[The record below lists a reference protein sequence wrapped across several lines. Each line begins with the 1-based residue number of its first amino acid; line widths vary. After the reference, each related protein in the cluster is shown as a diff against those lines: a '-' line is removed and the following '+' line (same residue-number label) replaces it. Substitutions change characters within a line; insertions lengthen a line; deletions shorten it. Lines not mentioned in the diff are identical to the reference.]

1 MSSSRD
7 NTRPIKSLSATDGIR
22 DRPAMYLS
30 EFGQPHAVNSLL
42 QECLCI
48 SLDNAFE
55 GCATEIR
62 ITLRK
67 DGSIAIW
74 DNGPPLPLIG
84 SDGLPAIQPLL
95 TKLNACRDAKR
106 AVHKDLCRVGV
117 VVVNA
122 LSEWLKVDCGIDA
135 RHWRQEYQQ
144 GSPAG
149 PFVDIG
155 DTTETWE
162 QISFLPD
169 RSLLGETQF
178 DIPTFQRWFTDQ
190 QFAISNCRIT
200 LEDDVTD
207 ERILLS

>member
-1 MSSSRD
+1 MSNSRD
-7 NTRPIKSLSATDGIR
+7 NTQPINSFSATDGIR
-22 DRPAMYLS
+22 ARPIMYLP
-30 EFGQPHAVNSLL
+30 EFGQRHAVNSLV

-48 SLDNAFE
+48 SLDNAHK

-62 ITLRK
+62 ITIRD

-74 DNGPPLPLIG
+74 DNGPPLLLIG
-84 SDGLPAIQPLL
+84 SDGLPAIQSLL
-95 TKLNACRDAKR
+95 TIMYACRDAKR
-106 AVHKDLCRVGV
+106 AVHKDLCRVGI

-135 RHWRQEYQQ
+135 RHWRQEYQR
-144 GSPAG
+144 GAPVG
-149 PFVDIG
+149 PFAEIG

-169 RSLLGETQF
+169 RSLLGETQV
-178 DIPTFQRWFTDQ
+178 DIPAFQQWFTDQ

-200 LEDDVTD
+200 LDDDVTG
-207 ERILLS
+207 ERLLLS